1 LLLLRKIRIFCS
13 AADANWGLNQAN
25 QMAASTSKQVTE
37 HIMRDEMRLISRIL
51 AGEGNLYYDLIAPY
65 ERMVYVSAFSI
76 LRNEFD
82 AEDCTQDAFLKA
94 FRHLSEFKGES
105 KFGSWLVR
113 ITLNEAKM
121 RLRKVRTEP
130 HESLDQGLYDEEG
143 EYIPHTL
150 GDWRDIPSEV
160 LERKEFQKLLQDA
173 VNSLPEKYREVFVLR
188 DIQGLDVATSAEILG
203 VSSAVIKTRL
213 VRARLQL
220 RDLLMPVVKDSNVV
234 SRRLFRKGKNPWP

>member
-1 LLLLRKIRIFCS
+1 MRKLGTE
-13 AADANWGLNQAN
+13 ADN
-25 QMAASTSKQVTE
+25 QMAANACKQVTE
-37 HIMRDEMRLISRIL
+37 HIIRDEIRLISRIL
-51 AGEGNLYYDLIAPY
+51 AGEGNLYYELIAPY
-65 ERMVYVSAFSI
+65 ERMVYVSAFSL
-76 LRNEFD
+76 LRNEPD

-121 RLRKVRTEP
+121 RLRKVRPEL

-160 LERKEFQKLLQDA
+160 LERKEFQKLLLDA

-188 DIQGLDVATSAEILG
+188 DIQGLDVASSAEILG

-220 RDLLMPVVKDSNVV
+220 RDMLLPVVKDSNVV

>member
-1 LLLLRKIRIFCS
+1 
-13 AADANWGLNQAN
+13 
-25 QMAASTSKQVTE
+25 MAANAYKQVTE

-51 AGEGNLYYDLIAPY
+51 AGKDNLYYELIAPY

-76 LRNEFD
+76 LRNESD
-82 AEDCTQDAFLKA
+82 AEDCTQDAFLQA
-94 FRHLSEFKGES
+94 FRHLSEFRGES

-121 RLRKVRTEP
+121 RLRKVRTEL
-130 HESLDQGLYDEEG
+130 HESLEQGLYDEEG

-188 DIQGLDVATSAEILG
+188 DIQGLDVASSAEVLG
-203 VSSAVIKTRL
+203 VNSAVINTRL
-213 VRARLQL
+213 LRARLQL
-220 RDLLMPVVKDSNVV
+220 RDLLLPVVKDSNVV
-234 SRRLFRKGKNPWP
+234 SRRLFRKGKNPWL